1 MAAAANPKK
10 TAADV
15 PIGSRLRIHW
25 PLDQMWYKG
34 TVTGFDDESGRHM
47 VTYDD
52 GEVEQVDL
60 NQEEVYFLE
69 VNAKGKKP
77 GSAAVGV
84 HGSPMAPGSDP
95 ISATGPGRKR
105 GLDRVDGAGVPGSLV
120 VKLQRKVPENDAG
133 AQPADGRGVPAAA
146 EEAVAGAVVHEVPA
160 VRASPAPEPEPM
172 AVEVAGAGAGAHDPF
187 FSLLG
192 SATAAVDARFE
203 QESRALLTG
212 RPAGAGGLRG
222 LASRM
227 CASPGV
233 VTPGGTER
241 AAKAQWL
248 RLYAKANAAAVRKI
262 MKKYRKTHG
271 SQEGAAPQVGAV
283 RSPMMVEL
291 WAVAALDG
299 GVEGGDGT
307 ADELKLLE
315 PLFAEKMRKVLEQDE
330 ADADDL
336 LCCCVCMDFVVDA
349 TALGCGHVYCEL
361 CAKRVAGVPPF
372 AELCEAPETATCPMC
387 RKPGVFGSAERLK
400 NVDKLAQK
408 QVTPREWKE
417 RKEFVRHEARTTG
430 IRMIK
435 A

>member
-172 AVEVAGAGAGAHDPF
+172 AVEVAGAGAGAGGAAQGAEAPKGKPAKPEQPAEAPPPQAPASGGAQGGASKGGRDAAASGKGVTTAPPRA
-187 FSLLG
+187 SGAPALPDKKLPPYG
-192 SATAAVDARFE
+192 TAAAHAVRAWLDRQGMAKYAALFDLNEVDMATLPHLTMDDLREMPIKAVGAR
-203 QESRALLTG
+203 RRLLT
-212 RPAGAGGLRG
+212 AI
-222 LASRM
+222 SRM
-227 CASPGV
+227 
-233 VTPGGTER
+233 R
-241 AAKAQWL
+241 
-248 RLYAKANAAAVRKI
+248 
-262 MKKYRKTHG
+262 
-271 SQEGAAPQVGAV
+271 
-283 RSPMMVEL
+283 
-291 WAVAALDG
+291 
-299 GVEGGDGT
+299 
-307 ADELKLLE
+307 
-315 PLFAEKMRKVLEQDE
+315 
-330 ADADDL
+330 
-336 LCCCVCMDFVVDA
+336 
-349 TALGCGHVYCEL
+349 
-361 CAKRVAGVPPF
+361 
-372 AELCEAPETATCPMC
+372 
-387 RKPGVFGSAERLK
+387 
-400 NVDKLAQK
+400 
-408 QVTPREWKE
+408 
-417 RKEFVRHEARTTG
+417 
-430 IRMIK
+430 
-435 A
+435 

>member
-1 MAAAANPKK
+1 MRFTDTFTELQGALGQ
-10 TAADV
+10 
-15 PIGSRLRIHW
+15 GSHLAE
-25 PLDQMWYKG
+25 P
-34 TVTGFDDESGRHM
+34 SGRRPSGGAPRTKPLPF
-47 VTYDD
+47 VPFEQLK
-52 GEVEQVDL
+52 GELKRTAGALAE
-60 NQEEVYFLE
+60 
-69 VNAKGKKP
+69 G
-77 GSAAVGV
+77 GAA
-84 HGSPMAPGSDP
+84 
-95 ISATGPGRKR
+95 
-105 GLDRVDGAGVPGSLV
+105 GAG
-120 VKLQRKVPENDAG
+120 DA
-133 AQPADGRGVPAAA
+133 
-146 EEAVAGAVVHEVPA
+146 
-160 VRASPAPEPEPM
+160 
-172 AVEVAGAGAGAHDPF
+172 VAGAGAGAHDPF